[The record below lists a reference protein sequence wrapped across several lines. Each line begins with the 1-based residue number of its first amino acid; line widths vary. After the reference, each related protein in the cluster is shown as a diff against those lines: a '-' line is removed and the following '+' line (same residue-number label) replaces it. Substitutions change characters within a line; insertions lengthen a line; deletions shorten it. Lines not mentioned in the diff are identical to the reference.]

1 MQFKPMQLKLIAGAA
16 LIAATSLTACTTKP
30 VVVDTPGPGS
40 TVVQVPVPAT
50 PDLALTTRV
59 KSSLQSTLGD
69 NAAGIDVRVEEGTVY
84 LTGTVA
90 TSTLRNQ
97 AIAAAQ
103 GTADVKAV
111 VATGL
116 IVK

>member
-1 MQFKPMQLKLIAGAA
+1 MQLKHLAGVVLAVTA
-16 LIAATSLTACTTKP
+16 LAACTTRP
-30 VVVDTPGPGS
+30 VVVDTPGPGAA
-40 TVVQVPVPAT
+40 VIPVPVPAT
-50 PDLALTTRV
+50 PDITLTNRV
-59 KSSLQSTLGD
+59 KTSLRSTLGD

-90 TSTLRNQ
+90 TATLRNQ
-97 AIAAAQ
+97 AIATVQ